1 MFVLSYSNKTDLSL
15 PLTHGL
21 ADGEA
26 WSSRWVQSEHEGK
39 TFGKFG
45 LSAGE
50 FFHDE
55 AKDTGE
61 LLLFMNSWIFLNCGD
76 FRTMSFPETSVR
88 AQSFKFYTLTFQ
100 V

>member
-1 MFVLSYSNKTDLSL
+1 M
-15 PLTHGL
+15 
-21 ADGEA
+21 
-26 WSSRWVQSEHEGK
+26 QSEHEGK

-55 AKDTGE
+55 AKDTGKLKSFYI
-61 LLLFMNSWIFLNCGD
+61 LLMRSFLLNF
-76 FRTMSFPETSVR
+76 FRISVLR
-88 AQSFKFYTLTFQ
+88 LKKCSCSGISSLTFQ